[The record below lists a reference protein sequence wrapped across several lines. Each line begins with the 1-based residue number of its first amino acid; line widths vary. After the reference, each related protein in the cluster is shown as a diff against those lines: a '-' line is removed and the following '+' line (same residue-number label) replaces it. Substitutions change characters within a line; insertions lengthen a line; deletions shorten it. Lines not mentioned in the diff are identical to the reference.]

1 MKNGLRPAFIA
12 LFFAW
17 LVYLFSYVSRMSWPP
32 IIPLASQDLGI
43 NAAQAGS
50 FMTAFYIGYVI
61 TQIPGGFL
69 TDRYGYRKVLLGS
82 LLIISVS
89 TLLTGF
95 VDSFT
100 LGLATRCLAGI
111 GSGAIF
117 SAGLLAITDW
127 FPENKRGMANGLFMT
142 STSLGVSLVNL
153 YVPTLSKGY
162 GWRTAFLVSGLLP
175 LLGLIAAYFLLKE
188 RPRVEQKTKEP
199 QNNQSYWKDVILL
212 FKNRNLLLTGIAGFG
227 GQWATLGIAT
237 WANTYLNK
245 SLHLSLVQ
253 AGLFMSFF
261 GMAALLCKPITGILS
276 DFVNRKVLSFWILLL
291 LGPMLLWFGAN
302 QNESYLYFLLPAIG
316 VLGYAFYPP
325 LNTLICDSV
334 EKRFVGTASGL
345 VNAMWQLGALI
356 APLAVGAVIDATHN
370 YFYVFATLGIGPVLG
385 AFAILFVKLENSAV
399 VLKVEEEVAVTKEP
413 QMS

>member
-1 MKNGLRPAFIA
+1 MKTGLRPAFLA

-17 LVYLFSYVSRMSWPP
+17 LVYLLSYVSRMSWPP
-32 IIPLASQDLGI
+32 IIPLASHDLGI
-43 NAAQAGS
+43 NATQAGS
-50 FMTAFYIGYVI
+50 FMTAFYIGYVL

-82 LLIISVS
+82 LFIIGIS
-89 TLLTGF
+89 TLLTSF
-95 VDSFT
+95 TATFT
-100 LGLATRCLAGI
+100 LGFLTRVLAGV

-127 FPENKRGMANGLFMT
+127 FPQNRRGLANGLFMT

-162 GWRTAFLVSGLLP
+162 GWRTSFLVSGLLP
-175 LLGLIAAYFLLKE
+175 LLGFILAFFLLKE
-188 RPRVEQKTKEP
+188 RTPVTQQSTEAKDNK
-199 QNNQSYWKDVILL
+199 SYWQDVILL

-237 WANTYLNK
+237 WANAYLNK

-261 GMAALLCKPITGILS
+261 GTAALLCKPITGILS
-276 DFVNRKVLSFWILLL
+276 DIVNRKTLSFWILLL
-291 LGPMLLWFGAN
+291 LGPILLWFGVN
-302 QNESYLYFLLPAIG
+302 QNISYLYFLLPIIG
-316 VLGYAFYPP
+316 ILGYAFYPP

-334 EKRFVGTASGL
+334 DKKFVGTASGL

-356 APLAVGAVIDATHN
+356 APLAVGAVIDMTHN
-370 YFYVFATLGIGPVLG
+370 YFFVFATLGAGPVLG
-385 AFAILFVKLENSAV
+385 AFAILFVKGGKSPV
-399 VLKVEEEVAVTKEP
+399 VQDKEKQVAFVEAT
-413 QMS
+413 QT